1 MFRQRCKYRKCAGI
15 RPDSLEQA
23 EDAVQ
28 EAAGCQNKLHG
39 LQAHGVTLG
48 WQVHGRGAHAHGDA
62 VALFQLQR
70 AVQQRRQLRQSKA
83 A

>member
-1 MFRQRCKYRKCAGI
+1 MFTQRSKHCKCARF

-23 EDAVQ
+23 KDAVQ

-39 LQAHGVTLG
+39 LQAHCVALG
-48 WQVHGRGAHAHGDA
+48 WQVHGRGAHAHSDA

-70 AVQQRRQLRQSKA
+70 AVQQRRQLCQSKA